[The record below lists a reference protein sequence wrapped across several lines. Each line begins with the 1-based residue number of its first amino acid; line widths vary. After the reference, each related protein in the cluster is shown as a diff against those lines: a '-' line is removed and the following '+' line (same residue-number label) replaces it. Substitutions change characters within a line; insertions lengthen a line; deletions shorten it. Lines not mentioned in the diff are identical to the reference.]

1 MAQSDDMHYKQM
13 VQHRRLV
20 LVVDD
25 QEINQGILEAI
36 LEDDYE
42 VIFANNGVEAL
53 EAMEANLHRLS
64 IVLLDLLMP
73 VMNGFEVLERVRG
86 DDRLKPIPII
96 VLTAE
101 KQAELKALQLGA
113 ADFIT
118 KPFDNHE
125 VILARV
131 GRMIELSEGR
141 QLISA
146 TEFDSVTQL
155 YTSGFFFQYAEQI
168 AHLHPEWH
176 MGAIVLDIDHFHT
189 VNDLNGRTFGDEVL
203 KVVADGIRDVMANA
217 PNAVGIASRV
227 EADKFYVYCRSCDN
241 CGDVLERLQ
250 ERVDALS
257 GVASI
262 RLRMGVCL
270 WAEGLMPV
278 EAFDRAKAACNIIR
292 GDYTTQLLVY
302 DEALHEREIYEQRLL
317 NDLNHAVED
326 RQFLV
331 YFQPKY
337 DIRGDQPR
345 LASAEALVRWRHP
358 ELGMISPGDF
368 IPLFENNGLINV
380 VDGYVWEEA
389 AHIVASW
396 REKHGIELP
405 ISVNVSRSELYDQSL
420 ENHLCRIIDE
430 NGLMPVSLKLEV
442 TESVCAGSA
451 EELIAA
457 LDHLRDLG
465 FQIEMDDFGTGYSSL
480 NMISILPIDVLKL
493 DMRFIQNVREDG
505 KSFRLI
511 ELVLDIAKYL
521 GVPVVAEGVETQ
533 EQLELLKKAGCDLV
547 QGFCFSPPI
556 PAEKFEELLVSELA
570 SA

>member
-1 MAQSDDMHYKQM
+1 MHYKQM
-13 VQHRRLV
+13 VQHKRLV

-36 LEDDYE
+36 LEEDYE
-42 VIFANNGVEAL
+42 IIFASNGVEAL

-73 VMNGFEVLERVRG
+73 VMSGFEVLERVRA
-86 DDRLKPIPII
+86 DDRLKAIPII

-101 KQAELKALQLGA
+101 KKAELQALQLGA

-146 TEFDSVTQL
+146 TEFDSLTQL
-155 YTSGFFFQYAEQI
+155 YTVGFFFQYAEQI
-168 AHLHPEWH
+168 ARLNPEWR
-176 MGAIVLDIDHFHT
+176 MNAVVINIDHFHT

-203 KVVADGIRDVMANA
+203 KAVADGIRDAMEGMSDAG
-217 PNAVGIASRV
+217 GIASRT
-227 EADKFYVYCRSCDN
+227 EADTFYVYCRHCQDCSQM
-241 CGDVLERLQ
+241 LELLQ
-250 ERVDALS
+250 TRIDELS
-257 GVASI
+257 GRASI

-270 WAEGLMPV
+270 GSEGLTPF

-292 GDYTTQLLVY
+292 GDFTTKILVY
-302 DEALHEREIYEQRLL
+302 DEALREREIYEQRLL
-317 NDLNHAVED
+317 NDLHNAVENH
-326 RQFLV
+326 QFLV

-337 DIRGDQPR
+337 DIRCDPPR

-389 AHIVASW
+389 AHLLALW
-396 REKHGIELP
+396 REKHSIELP
-405 ISVNVSRSELYDQSL
+405 ISVNVSRNELFDSSL
-420 ENHLCRIIDE
+420 ETHLRQIIEE

-442 TESVCAGSA
+442 TESVCAGSTD
-451 EELIAA
+451 ELIAV

-533 EQLELLKKAGCDLV
+533 EQLELLKEAGCDLV
-547 QGFCFSPPI
+547 QGYCFSPPI
-556 PAEKFEELLVSELA
+556 PAEKFEELLVSELG